1 MAQVRSGA
9 DYLKKDLRCQLVE
22 NAWILLPL
30 LFILILISYFL
41 FPLMDGIVLGVVLA
55 YVARPIRDKFG
66 RRKRLGSIIATVA
79 IVLPIVLI
87 LGLGGV
93 EVVSQLNWVVENQ
106 GEIIRR
112 TGTFIR
118 SFEGSLQNYE
128 ILPEIILPEISDIPT
143 VIYEDLTGSLKTL
156 IEILA
161 RVLASLPVF
170 SYGMSLVLTLLN
182 LVASIYV
189 CYFLLMDGG
198 RLARGIMMILPVENI
213 SIYKK
218 YSARIDSILSGIFIG
233 AIYTA
238 IVSGL
243 ISAMVFYAF
252 GIPRPFA
259 LASIVFIS
267 GMVPVLSSWLVIVP
281 ITLYRYFEMGLF
293 EALLFFAVSTALIY
307 LPSDLIIRPYIVS
320 TKSTIHPLLV
330 ILSFVGG
337 VLVAGIGGFFLAP
350 ALMGIV
356 VGVYQVHKEETESSV
371 GALQPPEELPDRSD
385 GGEMPEKEPIR
396 EETTPTE
403 E

>member
-1 MAQVRSGA
+1 M
-9 DYLKKDLRCQLVE
+9 DKDLRCQLVE
-22 NAWILLPL
+22 NAWVLLPL

-41 FPLMDGIVLGVVLA
+41 FPLMDGIILGVVLA

-66 RRKRLGSIIATVA
+66 RRRRLASIVATTA
-79 IVLPIVLI
+79 IILPIVLI
-87 LGLGGV
+87 LGIGGV

-118 SFEGSLQNYE
+118 SFEVPLENYE
-128 ILPEIILPEISDIPT
+128 ILPEFRDITP

-161 RVLASLPVF
+161 RVLSSLPVF
-170 SYGMSLVLTLLN
+170 SYGMSLVLTALN
-182 LVASIYV
+182 LIASMYV

-198 RLARGIMMILPVENI
+198 RLARGIMTIIPSENI

-267 GMVPVLSSWLVIVP
+267 GMIPVLSSWLVIVP
-281 ITLYRYFEMGLF
+281 ITLYRYFDLGLF
-293 EALLFFAVSTALIY
+293 DALFFFAVATAFIY
-307 LPSDLIIRPYIVS
+307 LPSDLVIRPYIVS

-356 VGVYQVHKEETESSV
+356 VGVYQVHKEEKTLSAGASEAEESFDEEV
-371 GALQPPEELPDRSD
+371 GSRDQDERSSALRAEEEEKPEDE
-385 GGEMPEKEPIR
+385 PERPG
-396 EETTPTE
+396 P
-403 E
+403 

>member
-1 MAQVRSGA
+1 M
-9 DYLKKDLRCQLVE
+9 DKDLRCQLVE
-22 NAWILLPL
+22 NAWVLLPL

-41 FPLMDGIVLGVVLA
+41 FPLMDGIILGVVLA

-66 RRKRLGSIIATVA
+66 RRRRLGSIVATTA
-79 IVLPIVLI
+79 IILPIVLI
-87 LGLGGV
+87 LGIGGV

-118 SFEGSLQNYE
+118 SFEVPLENYE
-128 ILPEIILPEISDIPT
+128 ILPDFRDITP

-161 RVLASLPVF
+161 RVLSSLPVF
-170 SYGMSLVLTLLN
+170 SYGMSLVLTALN
-182 LVASIYV
+182 LIASMYV

-198 RLARGIMMILPVENI
+198 RLARGIMTIIPSENI

-267 GMVPVLSSWLVIVP
+267 GMIPVLSSWLVIVP
-281 ITLYRYFEMGLF
+281 ITLYRYFDLGLF
-293 EALLFFAVSTALIY
+293 DALFFFAVATAFIY
-307 LPSDLIIRPYIVS
+307 LPSDLVIRPYIVS

-356 VGVYQVHKEETESSV
+356 VGVYQVHKEEKTLSA
-371 GALQPPEELPDRSD
+371 GASGDEEFFDKEAGNRDR
-385 GGEMPEKEPIR
+385 E
-396 EETTPTE
+396 
-403 E
+403 

>member
-1 MAQVRSGA
+1 ME
-9 DYLKKDLRCQLVE
+9 KDLRCQLVE
-22 NAWILLPL
+22 NAWIILPL

-41 FPLMDGIVLGVVLA
+41 FPLMDGIILGVVFA
-55 YVARPIRDKFG
+55 YVGRPIRDKFG
-66 RRKRLGSIIATVA
+66 RRRRLGSIIATTA
-79 IVLPIVLI
+79 IIFPIALI

-93 EVVSQLNWVVENQ
+93 EVISQLNWVVENQ

-112 TGTFIR
+112 VGIFLRTI
-118 SFEGSLQNYE
+118 EIPHENYD
-128 ILPEIILPEISDIPT
+128 ILAAIYDIPPA
-143 VIYEDLTGSLKTL
+143 IYEDLTGSLKSM

-161 RVLASLPVF
+161 RVLSSLPVF
-170 SYGMSLVLTLLN
+170 SYGMSVILTGLN
-182 LVASIYV
+182 LIASIYV

-198 RLARGIMMILPVENI
+198 RLARGIMKILPSENI

-267 GMVPVLSSWLVIVP
+267 GMIPVLSSWLVIVP

-293 EALLFFAVSTALIY
+293 DALFFFAVSTALIY
-307 LPSDLIIRPYIVS
+307 LPSDLVIRPYIVS

-356 VGVYQVHKEETESSV
+356 VGVYQVQKEETESSS
-371 GALQPPEELPDRSD
+371 ASLQPAEESVDWSGD
-385 GGEMPEKEPIR
+385 EEAQEEKQSLQEGA
-396 EETTPTE
+396 ETE
-403 E
+403 

>member
-1 MAQVRSGA
+1 M
-9 DYLKKDLRCQLVE
+9 DKDLRCQLVE
-22 NAWILLPL
+22 NAWVLLPL

-41 FPLMDGIVLGVVLA
+41 FPLMDGIILGVVLA

-66 RRKRLGSIIATVA
+66 RRRRLGSIVATTA
-79 IVLPIVLI
+79 IILPIVLI
-87 LGLGGV
+87 LGIGGV

-118 SFEGSLQNYE
+118 SFEVPLENYE
-128 ILPEIILPEISDIPT
+128 ILPEFRDITP

-161 RVLASLPVF
+161 RVLSSLPVF
-170 SYGMSLVLTLLN
+170 SYGMSLVLTALN
-182 LVASIYV
+182 LIASMYV

-198 RLARGIMMILPVENI
+198 RLARGIMTIIPSENI

-267 GMVPVLSSWLVIVP
+267 GMIPVLSSWLVIVP
-281 ITLYRYFEMGLF
+281 ITLYRYFDLGLF
-293 EALLFFAVSTALIY
+293 DALFFFAVATAFIY
-307 LPSDLIIRPYIVS
+307 LPSDLVIRPYIVS

-356 VGVYQVHKEETESSV
+356 VGVYQVHKEEKTLSA
-371 GALQPPEELPDRSD
+371 GASGAEEFFDKEAGNRDR
-385 GGEMPEKEPIR
+385 E
-396 EETTPTE
+396 
-403 E
+403 

>member
-1 MAQVRSGA
+1 ME
-9 DYLKKDLRCQLVE
+9 KDLRYQLVE
-22 NAWILLPL
+22 NAWIILPL

-41 FPLMDGIVLGVVLA
+41 FPLMDGIILGVVFA
-55 YVARPIRDKFG
+55 YVGRPIREKFG
-66 RRKRLGSIIATVA
+66 RRRRLGSIVATTA
-79 IVLPIVLI
+79 IILPIALI

-112 TGTFIR
+112 AGTFIR
-118 SFEGSLQNYE
+118 GFEGPLENYDILPAIYE
-128 ILPEIILPEISDIPT
+128 IPP
-143 VIYEDLTGSLKTL
+143 VIYEDLTGSLKSM

-161 RVLASLPVF
+161 RVLSSLPVF
-170 SYGMSLVLTLLN
+170 SYGMSLVLTALN

-198 RLARGIMMILPVENI
+198 RLARGVMTILPSENI

-267 GMVPVLSSWLVIVP
+267 GMIPVLSSWLVIVP
-281 ITLYRYFEMGLF
+281 ITVYRYFEMGLF
-293 EALLFFAVSTALIY
+293 DALFFFAVSTALIY
-307 LPSDLIIRPYIVS
+307 LPSDLVIRPYIVS

-356 VGVYQVHKEETESSV
+356 VGVYQVQKEETESSS
-371 GALQPPEELPDRSD
+371 ASLRPAEESVDWSGD
-385 GGEMPEKEPIR
+385 EEAQEEKQSLR
-396 EETTPTE
+396 EGTETE
-403 E
+403 

>member
-1 MAQVRSGA
+1 
-9 DYLKKDLRCQLVE
+9 
-22 NAWILLPL
+22 
-30 LFILILISYFL
+30 
-41 FPLMDGIVLGVVLA
+41 
-55 YVARPIRDKFG
+55 VARPIRDKFG
-66 RRKRLGSIIATVA
+66 RRRRLGSIIATIA
-79 IVLPIVLI
+79 IILPIFLI

-112 TGTFIR
+112 FGTFFR
-118 SFEGSLQNYE
+118 NLEVPLENSE
-128 ILPEIILPEISDIPT
+128 ILAAIYDIPPA
-143 VIYEDLTGSLKTL
+143 IYEDLTGSLKSM

-161 RVLASLPVF
+161 KILSSLPVF
-170 SYGMSLVLTLLN
+170 SYGMSLVLTVLN
-182 LVASIYV
+182 LIASIYV

-198 RLARGIMMILPVENI
+198 RLARGVMMILPSENI

-267 GMVPVLSSWLVIVP
+267 GMIPVLSSWLVIFP
-281 ITLYRYFEMGLF
+281 ITIYRYFEMGLF
-293 EALLFFAVSTALIY
+293 DALLFFAVSTALIY

-356 VGVYQVHKEETESSV
+356 VGVYQVQKEETESS
-371 GALQPPEELPDRSD
+371 GAAVQVAEESVDWAGDEEPTD
-385 GGEMPEKEPIR
+385 EKESV
-396 EETTPTE
+396 EATTATE
-403 E
+403 EE

>member
-1 MAQVRSGA
+1 L
-9 DYLKKDLRCQLVE
+9 DKDLRCQLVE
-22 NAWILLPL
+22 NAWVLLPL

-41 FPLMDGIVLGVVLA
+41 FPLMDGIILGVVLA

-66 RRKRLGSIIATVA
+66 RRRRLGSIVATTA
-79 IVLPIVLI
+79 IILPIVLI
-87 LGLGGV
+87 LGIGGV

-118 SFEGSLQNYE
+118 SFEVPLENYE
-128 ILPEIILPEISDIPT
+128 ILPEFRDITP

-161 RVLASLPVF
+161 RVLSSLPVF
-170 SYGMSLVLTLLN
+170 SYGMSLVLTALN
-182 LVASIYV
+182 LIASMYV

-198 RLARGIMMILPVENI
+198 RLARGIMTIIPSENI

-267 GMVPVLSSWLVIVP
+267 GMIPVLSSWLVIVP
-281 ITLYRYFEMGLF
+281 ITLYRYFDLGLF
-293 EALLFFAVSTALIY
+293 DALFFFAVATAFIY
-307 LPSDLIIRPYIVS
+307 LPSDLVIRPYIVS

-356 VGVYQVHKEETESSV
+356 VGVYQVHKEEKTLSA
-371 GALQPPEELPDRSD
+371 GASGDEEFFDKEAGNRDR
-385 GGEMPEKEPIR
+385 E
-396 EETTPTE
+396 
-403 E
+403 

>member
-1 MAQVRSGA
+1 M
-9 DYLKKDLRCQLVE
+9 DKDLRCQLVE
-22 NAWILLPL
+22 NAWVLLPL

-41 FPLMDGIVLGVVLA
+41 FPLMDGIILGVVLA

-66 RRKRLGSIIATVA
+66 RRRRLGSIVATTA
-79 IVLPIVLI
+79 IILPIVLI
-87 LGLGGV
+87 LGIGGV

-118 SFEGSLQNYE
+118 SFEVPLENYE
-128 ILPEIILPEISDIPT
+128 ILPEFRDITP

-161 RVLASLPVF
+161 RVLSSLPVL
-170 SYGMSLVLTLLN
+170 SYGMSLVLTALN
-182 LVASIYV
+182 LIASMYV

-198 RLARGIMMILPVENI
+198 RLARGIMTIIPSENI

-267 GMVPVLSSWLVIVP
+267 GMIPVLSSWLVIVP
-281 ITLYRYFEMGLF
+281 ITLYRYFDLGLF
-293 EALLFFAVSTALIY
+293 DALFFFAVATAFIY
-307 LPSDLIIRPYIVS
+307 LPSDLVIRPYIVS

-356 VGVYQVHKEETESSV
+356 VGVYQVHKEEKTLSA
-371 GALQPPEELPDRSD
+371 GASGDEEFFDKEAGNRDR
-385 GGEMPEKEPIR
+385 E
-396 EETTPTE
+396 
-403 E
+403 

>member
-1 MAQVRSGA
+1 M
-9 DYLKKDLRCQLVE
+9 DKDLRCQLVE
-22 NAWILLPL
+22 NAWVLLPL

-41 FPLMDGIVLGVVLA
+41 FPLMDGIILGVVLA

-66 RRKRLGSIIATVA
+66 RRRRLGSIVATTA
-79 IVLPIVLI
+79 IILPIVLI
-87 LGLGGV
+87 LGIGGV

-118 SFEGSLQNYE
+118 SFEVPLENYE
-128 ILPEIILPEISDIPT
+128 ILPEFRDITP

-161 RVLASLPVF
+161 RVLSSLPVF
-170 SYGMSLVLTLLN
+170 SYGMSVILTGLN

-198 RLARGIMMILPVENI
+198 RLARGIMTIIPSENI

-267 GMVPVLSSWLVIVP
+267 GMIPVLSSWLVIVP
-281 ITLYRYFEMGLF
+281 ITLYRYFDLGLF
-293 EALLFFAVSTALIY
+293 DALFFFAVATAFIY
-307 LPSDLIIRPYIVS
+307 LPSDLVIRPYIVS

-356 VGVYQVHKEETESSV
+356 VGVYQVHKEEKTLSA
-371 GALQPPEELPDRSD
+371 GASGDEEFFDKEAGNRDR
-385 GGEMPEKEPIR
+385 E
-396 EETTPTE
+396 
-403 E
+403 

>member
-1 MAQVRSGA
+1 L
-9 DYLKKDLRCQLVE
+9 DKDLRCQLVE
-22 NAWILLPL
+22 NAWVLLPL

-41 FPLMDGIVLGVVLA
+41 FPLMDGIILGVVLA

-66 RRKRLGSIIATVA
+66 RRRRLGSIVATTA
-79 IVLPIVLI
+79 IILPIVLI
-87 LGLGGV
+87 LGIGGV

-118 SFEGSLQNYE
+118 SFEVPLENYE
-128 ILPEIILPEISDIPT
+128 ILPEFRDITP

-161 RVLASLPVF
+161 RVLSSLPVF
-170 SYGMSLVLTLLN
+170 SYGMSLVLTALN
-182 LVASIYV
+182 LIASMYV

-198 RLARGIMMILPVENI
+198 RLARGIMTIIPSENI

-267 GMVPVLSSWLVIVP
+267 GMIPVLSSWLVIVP
-281 ITLYRYFEMGLF
+281 ITLYRYFDLGLF
-293 EALLFFAVSTALIY
+293 DALFFFAVATAFIY
-307 LPSDLIIRPYIVS
+307 LPSDLVIRPYIVS

-356 VGVYQVHKEETESSV
+356 VGVYQVHKEEKTLSAGASEAEESFDEEV
-371 GALQPPEELPDRSD
+371 GSRDQDERSSALRAEEEEKPEDE
-385 GGEMPEKEPIR
+385 PERPG
-396 EETTPTE
+396 P
-403 E
+403 

>member
-1 MAQVRSGA
+1 M
-9 DYLKKDLRCQLVE
+9 DKDLRCQLVE
-22 NAWILLPL
+22 NAWVLLPL

-41 FPLMDGIVLGVVLA
+41 FPLMDGIILGVVLA

-66 RRKRLGSIIATVA
+66 RRRRLGSIVATTA
-79 IVLPIVLI
+79 IILPIVLI
-87 LGLGGV
+87 LGIGGV

-118 SFEGSLQNYE
+118 SFEVPLENYE
-128 ILPEIILPEISDIPT
+128 ILPEFRDITP

-161 RVLASLPVF
+161 RVLSSLPVF
-170 SYGMSLVLTLLN
+170 SYGMSLVLTALN
-182 LVASIYV
+182 LIASMYV

-198 RLARGIMMILPVENI
+198 RLARGIMTIIPSENI

-259 LASIVFIS
+259 LASFVFIS
-267 GMVPVLSSWLVIVP
+267 GMIPVLSSWLVIVP
-281 ITLYRYFEMGLF
+281 ITLYRYFDLGLF
-293 EALLFFAVSTALIY
+293 DALFFFAVATAFIY
-307 LPSDLIIRPYIVS
+307 LPSDLVIRPYIVS

-356 VGVYQVHKEETESSV
+356 VGVYQVHKEEKTLSA
-371 GALQPPEELPDRSD
+371 GASGDEEFFDKEAGNRDR
-385 GGEMPEKEPIR
+385 E
-396 EETTPTE
+396 
-403 E
+403 

>member
-1 MAQVRSGA
+1 M
-9 DYLKKDLRCQLVE
+9 DKDLRCQLVE
-22 NAWILLPL
+22 NAWVLLPL

-41 FPLMDGIVLGVVLA
+41 FPLMDGIILGVVLA

-66 RRKRLGSIIATVA
+66 RRRRLGSIVATTA
-79 IVLPIVLI
+79 IILPIVLI
-87 LGLGGV
+87 LGIGGV

-118 SFEGSLQNYE
+118 SFEVPLENYE
-128 ILPEIILPEISDIPT
+128 ILPEFRDITP

-161 RVLASLPVF
+161 RVLSSLPVF
-170 SYGMSLVLTLLN
+170 SYGMSLVLTALN
-182 LVASIYV
+182 LIASMYV

-198 RLARGIMMILPVENI
+198 RLARGIMTIIPSENI

-267 GMVPVLSSWLVIVP
+267 GMIPVLSSWLVIVP
-281 ITLYRYFEMGLF
+281 ITLYRYFDLGLF
-293 EALLFFAVSTALIY
+293 DALFFFAVATAFIY
-307 LPSDLIIRPYIVS
+307 LPSDLVIRPYIVS

-356 VGVYQVHKEETESSV
+356 VGVYQVHKEEKTLSA
-371 GALQPPEELPDRSD
+371 GASEAEEFFDKEAGNRDR
-385 GGEMPEKEPIR
+385 E
-396 EETTPTE
+396 
-403 E
+403 

>member
-1 MAQVRSGA
+1 M
-9 DYLKKDLRCQLVE
+9 DKDLRCQLVE
-22 NAWILLPL
+22 NAWVLLPL

-41 FPLMDGIVLGVVLA
+41 FPLMDGIILGVVLA

-66 RRKRLGSIIATVA
+66 RRRRLGSIVATTA
-79 IVLPIVLI
+79 IILPIVLI
-87 LGLGGV
+87 LGIGGV

-118 SFEGSLQNYE
+118 SFEVPLENYE
-128 ILPEIILPEISDIPT
+128 ILPEFRDITP

-161 RVLASLPVF
+161 RVLSSLPVF
-170 SYGMSLVLTLLN
+170 SYGMSLVLTALN
-182 LVASIYV
+182 LIASMYV

-198 RLARGIMMILPVENI
+198 RLARGIMTIIPSENI

-267 GMVPVLSSWLVIVP
+267 GMIPVLSSWLVIVL
-281 ITLYRYFEMGLF
+281 ITLYRYFDLGLF
-293 EALLFFAVSTALIY
+293 DALFFFAVATAFIY
-307 LPSDLIIRPYIVS
+307 LPSDLVIRPYIVS

-356 VGVYQVHKEETESSV
+356 VGVYQVHKEEKTLSA
-371 GALQPPEELPDRSD
+371 GASGDEEFFDKEAGNRDR
-385 GGEMPEKEPIR
+385 E
-396 EETTPTE
+396 
-403 E
+403 

>member
-1 MAQVRSGA
+1 ME
-9 DYLKKDLRCQLVE
+9 KDLRSQLVE
-22 NAWILLPL
+22 NAWIILPI
-30 LFILILISYFL
+30 LFILLLITYFL

-66 RRKRLGSIIATVA
+66 RRRRLGSIVATIA
-79 IVLPIVLI
+79 IILPIFLI

-112 TGTFIR
+112 FGTFFR
-118 SFEGSLQNYE
+118 NFEVPLENSE
-128 ILPEIILPEISDIPT
+128 ILAAIYDIPPA
-143 VIYEDLTGSLKTL
+143 IYEDLTGSLKTM

-161 RVLASLPVF
+161 RVLSSVPVF
-170 SYGMSLVLTLLN
+170 SYGMSLVLTVLN
-182 LVASIYV
+182 LIASIYV

-198 RLARGIMMILPVENI
+198 RLARGVMTILPSENI

-252 GIPRPFA
+252 DIPRPFA

-267 GMVPVLSSWLVIVP
+267 GMIPVLSSWLVIVP
-281 ITLYRYFEMGLF
+281 ITLFRYFEMGLF
-293 EALLFFAVSTALIY
+293 DALLFFAVSTALIY

-356 VGVYQVHKEETESSV
+356 VGVYQVQKEETESS
-371 GALQPPEELPDRSD
+371 GAALQAAEESVDWAGDEEPTD
-385 GGEMPEKEPIR
+385 EKESV
-396 EETTPTE
+396 EATAETE
-403 E
+403 EE

>member
-1 MAQVRSGA
+1 ME
-9 DYLKKDLRCQLVE
+9 KDLRSQLVE
-22 NAWILLPL
+22 NAWIILPI

-66 RRKRLGSIIATVA
+66 RRRRLGSIVATTATIFPIA
-79 IVLPIVLI
+79 LI

-118 SFEGSLQNYE
+118 SFEGPLENYDILPAIYE
-128 ILPEIILPEISDIPT
+128 IPPA
-143 VIYEDLTGSLKTL
+143 IYEDLTGSLKTM

-161 RVLASLPVF
+161 RVLSSLPVF
-170 SYGMSLVLTLLN
+170 SYGMSLFLTALN

-198 RLARGIMMILPVENI
+198 RLARGAMTILPSENI

-243 ISAMVFYAF
+243 ISAIVFYAF

-267 GMVPVLSSWLVIVP
+267 GMMPVLSSWLVIVP
-281 ITLYRYFEMGLF
+281 ITVYRYFELGLF
-293 EALLFFAVSTALIY
+293 DALLFFVFSTALIY

-356 VGVYQVHKEETESSV
+356 VGVYQVQKEEKESSDATV
-371 GALQPPEELPDRSD
+371 QVAEESIDWAGDEDEPY
-385 GGEMPEKEPIR
+385 EKESLQ
-396 EETTPTE
+396 EAKTETE
-403 E
+403 EE

>member
-1 MAQVRSGA
+1 MER
-9 DYLKKDLRCQLVE
+9 DLRYQLVE
-22 NAWILLPL
+22 NAWIILPL
-30 LFILILISYFL
+30 ILILILISYFL
-41 FPLMDGIVLGVVLA
+41 FPLMDGIILGVVLA
-55 YVARPIRDKFG
+55 YVGRPIRDRFG
-66 RRKRLGSIIATVA
+66 RRRRLGSMVATVA
-79 IVLPIVLI
+79 IILPIALI

-118 SFEGSLQNYE
+118 SFELPLEDYD
-128 ILPEIILPEISDIPT
+128 ILPEIREIPP
-143 VIYEDLTGSLKTL
+143 VIYEDLTGSLKTM

-161 RVLASLPVF
+161 RIISSLPIF
-170 SYGMSLVLTLLN
+170 SYGMSLVLTALN
-182 LVASIYV
+182 LIASIYV

-198 RLARGIMMILPVENI
+198 RLAKGVMKILPSDNI

-218 YSARIDSILSGIFIG
+218 YTARIDSILSGIFIG

-267 GMVPVLSSWLVIVP
+267 GMIPVLSSWLVIVP
-281 ITLYRYFEMGLF
+281 ITLYRYMELGIFDALF
-293 EALLFFAVSTALIY
+293 FFAVSTALIY

-356 VGVYQVHKEETESSV
+356 VGVYQVQKEETESS
-371 GALQPPEELPDRSD
+371 GATGQLAEESVDWAGDEETPD
-385 GGEMPEKEPIR
+385 EKESLR
-396 EETTPTE
+396 DAMTETE
-403 E
+403 GK

>member
-1 MAQVRSGA
+1 L
-9 DYLKKDLRCQLVE
+9 DKDLRCQLVE
-22 NAWILLPL
+22 NAWVLLPL

-41 FPLMDGIVLGVVLA
+41 FPLMDGIILGVVLA

-66 RRKRLGSIIATVA
+66 RRRRLGSIVATTA
-79 IVLPIVLI
+79 IILPIVLI
-87 LGLGGV
+87 LGIGGV

-118 SFEGSLQNYE
+118 SFEVPLENYE
-128 ILPEIILPEISDIPT
+128 ILPEFRDITP

-161 RVLASLPVF
+161 RVLSSLPVF
-170 SYGMSLVLTLLN
+170 SYGMSLVLTALN
-182 LVASIYV
+182 LIASMYV

-198 RLARGIMMILPVENI
+198 RLARGIMTITPSENI

-267 GMVPVLSSWLVIVP
+267 GMIPVLSSWLVIVP
-281 ITLYRYFEMGLF
+281 ITLYRYFDLGLF
-293 EALLFFAVSTALIY
+293 DALFFFAVATAFIY
-307 LPSDLIIRPYIVS
+307 LPSDLVIRPYIVS

-356 VGVYQVHKEETESSV
+356 VGVYQVHKEEKTLSA
-371 GALQPPEELPDRSD
+371 GASGDEEFFDKEAGNRDR
-385 GGEMPEKEPIR
+385 E
-396 EETTPTE
+396 
-403 E
+403 